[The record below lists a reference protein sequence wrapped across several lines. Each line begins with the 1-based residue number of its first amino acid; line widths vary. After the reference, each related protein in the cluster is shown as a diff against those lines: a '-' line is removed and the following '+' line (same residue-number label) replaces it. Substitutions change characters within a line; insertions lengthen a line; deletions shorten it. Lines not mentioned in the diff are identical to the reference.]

1 MTFCFCVHNLCSDHK
16 PMNYIMR
23 SHDWGYT
30 WSDPEDL
37 SVKNPYFKD
46 WPYCFGPGYGI
57 QKQYKPHVGRLISCG
72 HTVDR
77 DNFKTQSMYCLYS
90 DDHGITWT
98 VGATLYGM
106 PYGMGKKNGDFL
118 AGEPQLVELPDGSI
132 FVNIRNTHGYHCNCR
147 IIAKSFDGGETFPLT
162 NVTVD
167 PNLVDPGCEG
177 SLLLHK
183 NIMFFSNPN
192 SSAGRLN
199 MTVKYSMDYGKHWN
213 GDIHIYSDISE
224 YSCLADIDENHV
236 GVLYERD
243 HYQQMGFAKIRLN

>member
-1 MTFCFCVHNLCSDHK
+1 TGLGEISAYRTPILINTQGGLLALCGARKFSSSDTGAKVITLRRSLDHGMTWKPTVFIVDDFKAKNGLNIGMVVVDRTINVTIMTFCFCVHNLCSDHK

-118 AGEPQLVELPDGSI
+118 AGEP
-132 FVNIRNTHGYHCNCR
+132 
-147 IIAKSFDGGETFPLT
+147 
-162 NVTVD
+162 
-167 PNLVDPGCEG
+167 
-177 SLLLHK
+177 
-183 NIMFFSNPN
+183 
-192 SSAGRLN
+192 
-199 MTVKYSMDYGKHWN
+199 
-213 GDIHIYSDISE
+213 
-224 YSCLADIDENHV
+224 
-236 GVLYERD
+236 
-243 HYQQMGFAKIRLN
+243 